1 MSGGIPNSNMR
12 DPMRNAALSSQHTA
26 YEHDRQKQP
35 VSDRKRKMA
44 YVAIGV
50 ICLFLVSVIALF
62 FIL

>member
-1 MSGGIPNSNMR
+1 MSGGIPNFNMR

-35 VSDRKRKMA
+35 VSDRKRKWA
-44 YVAIGV
+44 YVAITV
-50 ICLFLVSVIALF
+50 LCLFLVGIIALF